1 MIALLLKKELYN
13 WYLFHLGIVNYTF
26 YLSKGKIPYRYD
38 HLFAYRTS
46 LHDHTLIH
54 CRFNTNRK
62 PNRSPGKF
70 GGIFWLHYLVVA
82 RNTTLEEVSCKVN
95 SVSENTLYRY
105 VDGFNLNRIS
115 IFHNKHFGIPF
126 SAVIKWSIF

>member
-1 MIALLLKKELYN
+1 M
-13 WYLFHLGIVNYTF
+13 FHLGIVNYTF

-54 CRFNTNRK
+54 CCFNMNRK
-62 PNRSPGKF
+62 PNKSPGKF
-70 GGIFWLHYLVVA
+70 GGCILTLHNLVVA
-82 RNTTLEEVSCKVN
+82 LNTTLEEVSCKIN
-95 SVSENTLYRY
+95 DHSVSENTLYRC

-115 IFHNKHFGIPF
+115 IVHNKHFGRPF
-126 SAVIKWSIF
+126 SAVIK